1 MVYEIIWSP
10 MAKTSYF
17 SILEYLEKN
26 WTTKEIYTFVQR
38 TEEILEV
45 IKTKPSLF
53 QYSKISDTHRC
64 VLVKQVSLF
73 YRVRSSAGLIELLV
87 FWDNR
92 QNPEKLEF

>member
-92 QNPEKLEF
+92 QNPEKLVF